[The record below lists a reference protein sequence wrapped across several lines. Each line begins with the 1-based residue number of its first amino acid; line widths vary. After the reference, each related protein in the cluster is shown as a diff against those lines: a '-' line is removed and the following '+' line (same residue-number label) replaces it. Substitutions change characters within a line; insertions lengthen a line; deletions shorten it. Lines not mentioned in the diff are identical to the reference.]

1 MYIPVVIFKDAASM
15 YGVNVPDIQGVHS
28 CGDSVEDA
36 LDNVRAAITS
46 HIETLMELG
55 EPVDITPSKIEALQD
70 YPEHAGGIWA
80 LVHLDLEKLDSKPER
95 INISL
100 PRFVLSKIDRYAAA
114 RHETRSGLLSR
125 AALSL
130 IEAEAKGGGAR

>member
-1 MYIPVVIFKDAASM
+1 M
-15 YGVNVPDIQGVHS
+15 GRQRG
-28 CGDSVEDA
+28 G
-36 LDNVRAAITS
+36 RAQQRPGTAITS
-46 HIETLMELG
+46 HIETLLELG
-55 EPVDITPSKIEALQD
+55 EPVEITQSKIEALQA

-80 LVHLDLEKLDSKPER
+80 LVQLDLEKLDSKPER

-100 PRFVLSKIDRYAAA
+100 PRFVLSKIDR
-114 RHETRSGLLSR
+114 LSR

>member
-1 MYIPVVIFKDAASM
+1 MGRQRGRRAQQRPGSHHQSHR
-15 YGVNVPDIQGVHS
+15 DIAGAGRTRGYH
-28 CGDSVEDA
+28 A
-36 LDNVRAAITS
+36 
-46 HIETLMELG
+46 
-55 EPVDITPSKIEALQD
+55 IEALQD

-100 PRFVLSKIDRYAAA
+100 PRFVLSKIDRYAAV
-114 RHETRSGLLSR
+114 RHKTRSGFLSR